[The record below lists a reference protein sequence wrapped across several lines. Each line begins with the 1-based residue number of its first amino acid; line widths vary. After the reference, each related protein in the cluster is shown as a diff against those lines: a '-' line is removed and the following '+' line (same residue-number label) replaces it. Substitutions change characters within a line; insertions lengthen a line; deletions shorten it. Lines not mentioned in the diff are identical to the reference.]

1 VGILPGSRLP
11 VKVPQHPA
19 CDKAGEPLP
28 DRTAAGDPMV
38 TVVFTGCPGVVVE
51 RVVRIT
57 DNRLL
62 WVQVKSESRA
72 IANSVLDGVA
82 THGI

>member
-1 VGILPGSRLP
+1 
-11 VKVPQHPA
+11 VPQHPA
-19 CDKAGEPLP
+19 CGEADDPLP
-28 DRTAAGDPMV
+28 DHTAAGDAMV

-51 RVVRIT
+51 RVVQIT

-62 WVQVKSESRA
+62 WVQVKADSRA
-72 IANSVLDGVA
+72 TANDVLDAVR

>member
-1 VGILPGSRLP
+1 VGLLPGTRLP
-11 VKVPQHPA
+11 AEVPQHPA
-19 CDKAGEPLP
+19 CGSAGDPLP
-28 DRTAAGDPMV
+28 DRTAAGDEMV

-57 DNRLL
+57 ENRLL
-62 WVQVKSESRA
+62 WVQVKADSRA
-72 IANSVLDGVA
+72 TASSVLDGVR